1 VLQDINEFSSNWDEF
16 SNSAHASVGNPSSSS
31 VIFELPVVRPLADIL
46 PMTALW
52 DRAAN
57 TATNGKKHVFP
68 SWHRIPVGGL
78 TTRQALALSR
88 RTSTCG

>member
-16 SNSAHASVGNPSSSS
+16 SNSAHASVGKTSSSS

-52 DRAAN
+52 DPLPTQPQMGKSMFSLRGIVHRSAA
-57 TATNGKKHVFP
+57 
-68 SWHRIPVGGL
+68 
-78 TTRQALALSR
+78 
-88 RTSTCG
+88 